1 MSSNQNQ
8 KTPNVK
14 QILKA
19 FLVAIVIL
27 GAASFFL
34 HRRQVAQENA
44 IYVIKTVLD
53 EDNKQLNS
61 DRYNT

>member
-27 GAASFFL
+27 GAASFFI

-53 EDNKQLNS
+53 EDNKLLNS